1 MILVLLIRTPI
12 ITITIMIIVMCI
24 NECIIYIYI
33 YIERERERER
43 DILGQVDEYEKT
55 IENLGKEMERTRA
68 QNSVDN

>member
-1 MILVLLIRTPI
+1 MNVL
-12 ITITIMIIVMCI
+12 
-24 NECIIYIYI
+24 YIYI
-33 YIERERERER
+33 YIHRERERERER